1 MEKPQMKEPVLLTP
15 GPLTTSSATKRAMV
29 RDWGS
34 RDSDFIEINRRV
46 RDMLLEVAHLKETH
60 VCVPLQGSGTF
71 AVEAMLGTLVPRD
84 GHVLVPLNGAY
95 CKRIARICGI
105 LGRRTTTLDF
115 EENEP
120 VEPAAIDAA
129 LSRDPSITHVALVH
143 CETSTGMLNPLTE
156 IAAIASRRRKSLLV
170 DAMSSFAA
178 LPIEGS
184 FDALVA
190 ASGKCLEGPP
200 GMGFALVRRAALE
213 KCAGNSPSLVLD
225 LHDQWT
231 NMEKT
236 AQWRFT
242 PPTVV
247 VAALHAALE
256 QFVAE
261 GGQPA
266 RGARYR
272 RNCEVLIEGM
282 TRLGFKLFLEPKN
295 QAPVIVT
302 FHAPADPN
310 YRFQQ
315 FYDRVREKGFVLYP
329 GKLTQVDTLR
339 VGCIGAID
347 EQVMRAAINAI
358 AGTLKEQ
365 RIETLAPP
373 FATPREARGARG
385 GPSPT

>member
-1 MEKPQMKEPVLLTP
+1 MKEPILLTP
-15 GPLTTSSATKRAMV
+15 GPLTTSTATKLAMV

-34 RDSDFIEINRRV
+34 RDTGFIQLNRRV
-46 RDMLLEVAHLKETH
+46 REMLLDVVNARETH

-71 AVEAMLGTLVPRD
+71 AVEAMLGTMVPKN
-84 GHVLVPLNGAY
+84 GHVVVPLNGAY
-95 CKRIARICGI
+95 CKRIQRILTI
-105 LGRRTTTLDF
+105 LGRRVTAIEY
-115 EENEP
+115 EEREP
-120 VEPAAIDAA
+120 VRAADIDAA
-129 LSRDPSITHVALVH
+129 LKKDASITHVALVH
-143 CETSTGMLNPLTE
+143 CETSTGVLNPLADV
-156 IAAIASRRRKSLLV
+156 AAVVARHQKSLLV

-178 LPIEGS
+178 VPVEGA

-200 GMGFALVRRAALE
+200 GMGFALIRRSALE
-213 KCAGNSPSLVLD
+213 KCAGNAHSLVLD
-225 LHDQWT
+225 LHDQWI

-242 PPTVV
+242 PPTVI

-261 GGQPA
+261 GGVAA

-272 RNCEVLIEGM
+272 RNCEVLIDGM
-282 TRLGFKLFLEPKN
+282 TRLGFKPFLDARH

-302 FHAPADPN
+302 FHAPSDPN
-310 YRFQQ
+310 YDFQR

-329 GKLTQVDTLR
+329 GKLTQIDTLR

-347 EQVMRAAINAI
+347 EHAIRAAVHTI
-358 AGTLKEQ
+358 ADTVAEQ
-365 RIETLAPP
+365 NIRLHEP
-373 FATPREARGARG
+373 GALR
-385 GPSPT
+385 SRQHAS

>member
-1 MEKPQMKEPVLLTP
+1 MKEPVLLTP
-15 GPLTTSSATKRAMV
+15 GPLTTSSATKLAML

-34 RDSDFIEINRRV
+34 RDSGFIEINRRV
-46 RDMLLEVAHLKETH
+46 RDMLLEIIGEKETH

-84 GHVLVPLNGAY
+84 GHVLVPQNGAY

-105 LGRRTTTLDF
+105 LGRRVTTLDF

-120 VEPAAIDAA
+120 VKAAAVDAA
-129 LSRDPSITHVALVH
+129 LARDSSITHVALVH
-143 CETSTGMLNPLTE
+143 CETSTGVLNPLAE
-156 IAAIASRRRKSLLV
+156 VAAVMSRHSKSLLV

-178 LPIEGS
+178 LEIRGA

-200 GMGFALVRRAALE
+200 GMGFALIRKNALE

-225 LHDQWT
+225 LHDQWVS
-231 NMEKT
+231 MEKT

-261 GGQPA
+261 GGQAA

-282 TRLGFKLFLEPKN
+282 TRLGFKLFLEPRH

-302 FHAPADPN
+302 FHAPEDPN
-310 YRFQQ
+310 YNFQK

-329 GKLTQVDTLR
+329 GKLTQIDTLR

-347 EQVMRAAINAI
+347 EHVMRAAVHAI
-358 AGTLKEQ
+358 ADTVAEQ
-365 RIETLAPP
+365 NIRLHET
-373 FATPREARGARG
+373 
-385 GPSPT
+385 GPVRSRQHAS

>member
-1 MEKPQMKEPVLLTP
+1 MKEPILLTP
-15 GPLTTSSATKRAMV
+15 GPLTTSGATKQAMV

-34 RDSDFIEINRRV
+34 RDSDFIELNRRV
-46 RDMLLEVAHLKETH
+46 REMLLDIVHAKDTH

-71 AVEAMLGTLVPRD
+71 AVEAMLGTLVPRH

-95 CKRIARICGI
+95 CKRIARICAI
-105 LGRRTTTLDF
+105 IGRRTTTLDF

-120 VEPAAIDAA
+120 ARPADIDAA
-129 LSRDPSITHVALVH
+129 LKRDASITHVALVH
-143 CETSTGMLNPLTE
+143 CETSTGMLNPLAE
-156 IAAIASRRRKSLLV
+156 IAEVVKWQKRSLLV

-178 LPIEGS
+178 LPVEGS

-200 GMGFALVRRAALE
+200 GMGFALARRTLLE
-213 KCAGNSPSLVLD
+213 KCAGNAHSLVLD
-225 LHDQWT
+225 LHDQWV

-247 VAALHAALE
+247 IAALHAALQ

-282 TRLGFKLFLEPKN
+282 TRLGFKLFLEPKH

-302 FHAPADPN
+302 FHAPGDPN
-310 YRFQQ
+310 YNFQK

-347 EQVMRAAINAI
+347 EQVMRAAVRAVSE
-358 AGTLKEQ
+358 TLTEQ
-365 RIETLAPP
+365 RITLQ
-373 FATPREARGARG
+373 EARGARG

>member
-1 MEKPQMKEPVLLTP
+1 MKEPILLTP
-15 GPLTTSSATKRAMV
+15 GPLTTSTATKLAMV

-34 RDSDFIEINRRV
+34 RDSGFIEINRRV
-46 RDMLLEVAHLKETH
+46 REMLLDIAGVKQTH
-60 VCVPLQGSGTF
+60 VSVPLQGSGTF
-71 AVEAMLGTLVPRD
+71 VVEAMLGTMVPKN
-84 GHVLVPLNGAY
+84 GHVLVPQNGAY
-95 CKRIARICGI
+95 CKRIAKICSI
-105 LGRRTTTLDF
+105 LGRKVSAIEY
-115 EENEP
+115 EERQP
-120 VEPAAIDAA
+120 VKPADIDAA
-129 LSRDPSITHVALVH
+129 LARDPSITHVALVH
-143 CETSTGMLNPLTE
+143 CETSTGVLNPLAE
-156 IAAIASRRRKSLLV
+156 VAAVVAKHQRGLLV

-178 LPIEGS
+178 IPVDGP

-200 GMGFALVRRAALE
+200 GMGFALIRKSSLE
-213 KCAGNSPSLVLD
+213 RCAGNSPSLVLD
-225 LHDQWT
+225 LYDQWV

-272 RNCEVLIEGM
+272 RNCDVLIDGM
-282 TRLGFKLFLEPKN
+282 TRLGFKLFLEPRH
-295 QAPVIVT
+295 QAPIIVT
-302 FHAPADPN
+302 FHAPADPH
-310 YRFQQ
+310 YDFQK

-347 EQVMRAAINAI
+347 EHVVRAAVHAI
-358 AGTLKEQ
+358 ADTVAEQ
-365 RIETLAPP
+365 NVKLHKS
-373 FATPREARGARG
+373 
-385 GPSPT
+385 GPVRS

>member
-1 MEKPQMKEPVLLTP
+1 MKEPILLTP
-15 GPLTTSSATKRAMV
+15 GPLTTSTATKLAMV

-34 RDSDFIEINRRV
+34 RDTGFIAINRRV
-46 RDMLLEVAHLKETH
+46 REMLLDIAAVRETH
-60 VCVPLQGSGTF
+60 VSVPLQGSGTF
-71 AVEAMLGTLVPRD
+71 AVEAMLGTLVPKN
-84 GHVLVPLNGAY
+84 GHVLVPQNGAY
-95 CKRIARICGI
+95 CKRIAKICSI
-105 LGRRTTTLDF
+105 LGRRVTPIDY
-115 EENEP
+115 EERQP
-120 VEPAAIDAA
+120 VRAADVDAA
-129 LSRDPSITHVALVH
+129 LKKDPSITHVALVH
-143 CETSTGMLNPLTE
+143 CETSTGVMNPLAE
-156 IAAIASRRRKSLLV
+156 VASVVSRNGKSLLV

-178 LPIEGS
+178 LPIEGQY
-184 FDALVA
+184 DALVA

-200 GMGFALVRRAALE
+200 GMGFALIRKSALE

-225 LHDQWT
+225 LHDQWV

-256 QFVAE
+256 QYVAE

-266 RGARYR
+266 RYARYK

-282 TRLGFKLFLEPKN
+282 TRLGFKLFLDARH

-302 FHAPADPN
+302 FNAPTDPH
-310 YRFQQ
+310 YDFQK

-347 EQVMRAAINAI
+347 EHAIRAAVHAI
-358 AGTLKEQ
+358 ADTVAEQ
-365 RIETLAPP
+365 NIRLHESGPVR
-373 FATPREARGARG
+373 PRQHAA
-385 GPSPT
+385 

>member
-1 MEKPQMKEPVLLTP
+1 VKEPILLTP
-15 GPLTTSSATKRAMV
+15 GPLTTSSETKLAMV

-34 RDSDFIEINRRV
+34 RDTGFIAINRRV
-46 RDMLLEVAHLKETH
+46 REMLLQVVGLKETH

-71 AVEAMLGTLVPRD
+71 VVEAMLGTLVPRD

-95 CKRIARICGI
+95 CKRIQRICGI
-105 LGRRTTTLDF
+105 LGRRTTPIEY
-115 EENEP
+115 EEREP
-120 VEPAAIDAA
+120 VRPADIDAA
-129 LSRDPSITHVALVH
+129 LKRDPSITHVALVH
-143 CETSTGMLNPLTE
+143 CETSTGVLNPLEE
-156 IAAIASRRRKSLLV
+156 IAAVVSRHRKSLLV

-178 LPIEGS
+178 LEIRGE

-200 GMGFALVRRAALE
+200 GMGFALIRKSILE
-213 KCAGNSPSLVLD
+213 QCAGNSPSLVLD
-225 LHDQWT
+225 LHDQWVG
-231 NMEKT
+231 MEKT

-242 PPTVV
+242 PPTVI
-247 VAALHAALE
+247 VAALHAALQ

-261 GGQPA
+261 GGQAA

-282 TRLGFKLFLEPKN
+282 TRLGFKLFLDARH

-302 FHAPADPN
+302 FHAPTDPG
-310 YRFQQ
+310 YDFQK

-329 GKLTQVDTLR
+329 GKLTQIDTLR

-347 EQVMRAAINAI
+347 EHAIRAAVHAI
-358 AGTLKEQ
+358 ADTVAEQ
-365 RIETLAPP
+365 KIKLHPPAVVRSLQQAP
-373 FATPREARGARG
+373 
-385 GPSPT
+385 

>member
-1 MEKPQMKEPVLLTP
+1 MKEPVLLTP
-15 GPLTTSSATKRAMV
+15 GPLTTSTETKLAMV

-34 RDSDFIEINRRV
+34 RDSRFIEMNRRV
-46 RDMLLEVAHLKETH
+46 REMLLEVAGVAGSH
-60 VCVPLQGSGTF
+60 VTVPLQGSGTF
-71 AVEAMLGTLVPRD
+71 AVEAMLGTLVPPG
-84 GHVLVPLNGAY
+84 GHVLVPQNGAY
-95 CKRIARICGI
+95 CKRIARICSI
-105 LGRRTTTLDF
+105 LKRRVTPIEYD
-115 EENEP
+115 ERQP
-120 VEPAAIDAA
+120 VSPADVDAA
-129 LSRDPSITHVALVH
+129 LKRDPSITHVALVH
-143 CETSTGMLNPLTE
+143 CETSTGVLNPLAQVSE
-156 IAAIASRRRKSLLV
+156 VVHKNKRSLLV

-178 LPIEGS
+178 VPIEGA

-200 GMGFALVRRAALE
+200 GMGFALTRKSALE

-225 LHDQWT
+225 LHDQWV

-247 VAALHAALE
+247 VAALHSALE

-261 GGQPA
+261 GGVPG

-282 TRLGFKLFLEPKN
+282 TRLGFRLFLEPRH

-302 FHAPADPN
+302 FLAPTDPN
-310 YRFQQ
+310 YDFQK

-329 GKLTQVDTLR
+329 GKLTQIDTLR

-347 EQVMRAAINAI
+347 EHVVRAAVHAI
-358 AGTLKEQ
+358 ADTVAEQ
-365 RIETLAPP
+365 NIRLHEP
-373 FATPREARGARG
+373 
-385 GPSPT
+385 GPVRSRQHAS

>member
-1 MEKPQMKEPVLLTP
+1 MKEPILLTP
-15 GPLTTSSATKRAMV
+15 GPLTTSRETKLAMV

-34 RDSDFIEINRRV
+34 RDTGFIAINRRV
-46 RDMLLEVAHLKETH
+46 REMLLDVISARDSH

-71 AVEAMLGTLVPRD
+71 SVEAMLGTMVPKG
-84 GHVLVPLNGAY
+84 GHVLVPQNGAY
-95 CKRIARICGI
+95 CKRIARILQI
-105 LGRRTTTLDF
+105 LGRKVTGIEY
-115 EENEP
+115 EERQP
-120 VEPAAIDAA
+120 VKPADVDAA
-129 LSRDPSITHVALVH
+129 LAKDPSITHVAVVH
-143 CETSTGMLNPLTE
+143 CETSTGVMNPLKE
-156 IAAIASRRRKSLLV
+156 LADVVAKHKRSLLV

-178 LPIEGS
+178 LEIDARAIA

-200 GMGFALVRRAALE
+200 GMGFALIRRTSLE
-213 KCAGNSPSLVLD
+213 RCAGNSPSLVLD
-225 LHDQWT
+225 LHDQWVG
-231 NMEKT
+231 MEKT

-266 RGARYR
+266 RLARYR

-282 TRLGFKLFLEPKN
+282 TRLGFKLFLDARH

-302 FHAPADPN
+302 FHAPTDASYD
-310 YRFQQ
+310 FQK

-347 EQVMRAAINAI
+347 EHAIRAAVHAI
-358 AGTLKEQ
+358 ADTVAEQ
-365 RIETLAPP
+365 GIRLH
-373 FATPREARGARG
+373 EA
-385 GPSPT
+385 GPVRSRQHAS

>member
-1 MEKPQMKEPVLLTP
+1 MKEPILLTP
-15 GPLTTSSATKRAMV
+15 GPLTTSTATKLAMV

-34 RDSDFIEINRRV
+34 RDSGFIEINRRV
-46 RDMLLEVAHLKETH
+46 REMLLKVANLQDSH

-71 AVEAMLGTLVPRD
+71 VVEAMLGTLVPRD

-95 CKRIARICGI
+95 CKRIQRICSI
-105 LGRRTTTLDF
+105 LGRKTTAIEY
-115 EENEP
+115 EEREP
-120 VEPAAIDAA
+120 VKAADIDAA
-129 LSRDPSITHVALVH
+129 LKKDPSISHVALVH
-143 CETSTGMLNPLTE
+143 CETSTGVLNPLEE
-156 IAAIASRRRKSLLV
+156 IAGVVSRHRKSLLV

-178 LPIEGS
+178 VPIRGEV
-184 FDALVA
+184 DALVA

-200 GMGFALVRRAALE
+200 GMGFALIRRSVLE

-225 LHDQWT
+225 LHDQWV

-261 GGQPA
+261 GGQAA

-272 RNCEVLIEGM
+272 RNCEVLVEGM
-282 TRLGFKLFLEPKN
+282 TKLGFKLFLEPRH

-302 FHAPADPN
+302 FHAPTDPN
-310 YRFQQ
+310 YDFQK

-347 EQVMRAAINAI
+347 EHVIRAAVHAI
-358 AGTLKEQ
+358 ADTVAEQ
-365 RIETLAPP
+365 NIRLHESGPVR
-373 FATPREARGARG
+373 PRQHAA
-385 GPSPT
+385 

>member
-1 MEKPQMKEPVLLTP
+1 MKEPVLLTP
-15 GPLTTSSATKRAMV
+15 GPLTTSTATKLAMV

-34 RDSDFIEINRRV
+34 RDTGFIELNRRV
-46 RDMLLEVAHLKETH
+46 REMLLDVVEIKETH

-71 AVEAMLGTLVPRD
+71 AVEAMLGTLVPKN

-95 CKRIARICGI
+95 CKRIQRICGI
-105 LGRRTTTLDF
+105 IGRRNTVLAYPEDQ
-115 EENEP
+115 P
-120 VEPAAIDAA
+120 VKPAEVDAA
-129 LSRDPSITHVALVH
+129 LKKDSSITHVALVH
-143 CETSTGMLNPLTE
+143 CETSTGVLNPLAE
-156 IAAIASRRRKSLLV
+156 VAAIVSKHKKSLLV

-178 LPIEGS
+178 VEIRGE

-200 GMGFALVRRAALE
+200 GMGFALIRKSALE
-213 KCAGNSPSLVLD
+213 RCAGNSPSLVLD
-225 LHDQWT
+225 LHDQWV

-242 PPTVV
+242 PPTVI

-261 GGQPA
+261 GGRAA
-266 RGARYR
+266 RGARYQ
-272 RNCEVLIEGM
+272 RNCQVLIEGM
-282 TRLGFKLFLEPKN
+282 TRLGFKLFLDPKH

-302 FHAPADPN
+302 FHAPSDPH
-310 YRFQQ
+310 YHFQK

-329 GKLTQVDTLR
+329 GKLTTVDTLR

-347 EQVMRAAINAI
+347 EHVIRAAVHAI
-358 AGTLKEQ
+358 ADTVAEQ
-365 RIETLAPP
+365 GIRLAGQP
-373 FATPREARGARG
+373 AARAI
-385 GPSPT
+385 S

>member
-1 MEKPQMKEPVLLTP
+1 MEKPQVKEPILLTP
-15 GPLTTSSATKRAMV
+15 GPLTTSSATKLAMV

-34 RDSDFIEINRRV
+34 RDTGFIAINRRV
-46 RDMLLEVAHLKETH
+46 REMLLEVVGKNQTY

-71 AVEAMLGTLVPRD
+71 AVEAMLGTMVPKN
-84 GHVLVPLNGAY
+84 GHVLVPQNGAY
-95 CKRIARICGI
+95 CKRIAKICSI
-105 LGRRTTTLDF
+105 LGRRITAIDY
-115 EENEP
+115 EERQP
-120 VEPAAIDAA
+120 VKPADIDAA
-129 LSRDPSITHVALVH
+129 LAKDASISHVALVH
-143 CETSTGMLNPLTE
+143 CETSTGVLNPLAE
-156 IAAIASRRRKSLLV
+156 VAAVVAKRGKSLLV

-178 LPIEGS
+178 LPIEGQ

-200 GMGFALVRRAALE
+200 GMGFALVKKSALE
-213 KCAGNSPSLVLD
+213 KCGGNAHSLVLD
-225 LHDQWT
+225 LHDQWV

-266 RGARYR
+266 RLRRYQ
-272 RNCEVLIEGM
+272 RNAEVLIEGM
-282 TRLGFKLFLEPKN
+282 TRLGFKLFLDAKH

-302 FHAPADPN
+302 FHAPSDAN
-310 YRFQQ
+310 YDFQK

-347 EQVMRAAINAI
+347 EHVIRAAVHAI
-358 AGTLKEQ
+358 ADTVAEQQIRLEGAGTLRSLQ
-365 RIETLAPP
+365 R
-373 FATPREARGARG
+373 
-385 GPSPT
+385 

>member
-1 MEKPQMKEPVLLTP
+1 MKEPVLLTP
-15 GPLTTSSATKRAMV
+15 GPLTTSTETKLAMV

-34 RDSDFIEINRRV
+34 RDSRFIEVNRRV
-46 RDMLLEVAHLKETH
+46 REMLLAIVNAEESHVA
-60 VCVPLQGSGTF
+60 VPLQGSGTF
-71 AVEAMLGTLVPRD
+71 AVEAMLGTMVPPD
-84 GHVLVPLNGAY
+84 GHVLVPQNGAY
-95 CKRIARICGI
+95 CRRIARICAI
-105 LGRRTTTLDF
+105 LKRRVTPI
-115 EENEP
+115 EYSEQQP
-120 VEPAAIDAA
+120 VNPADVDAA
-129 LSRDPSITHVALVH
+129 LKRDPSITHVAFVH
-143 CETSTGMLNPLTE
+143 CETSTGVLNPLKDV
-156 IAAIASRRRKSLLV
+156 AAVVSHHGKNLLV

-178 LPIEGS
+178 VPIEGA

-200 GMGFALVRRAALE
+200 GMGFALIRRRTLE

-225 LHDQWT
+225 LHDQWV

-247 VAALHAALE
+247 VAALHAALV

-261 GGQPA
+261 GGVPG

-282 TRLGFKLFLEPKN
+282 TRLGFRLFLEPRH

-302 FHAPADPN
+302 FLAPTDPN
-310 YRFQQ
+310 YDFQK

-347 EQVMRAAINAI
+347 EHVMRAAVHAI
-358 AGTLKEQ
+358 ADTVAEQ
-365 RIETLAPP
+365 NIRLHES
-373 FATPREARGARG
+373 
-385 GPSPT
+385 GPVRSRQHAS

>member
-1 MEKPQMKEPVLLTP
+1 MKEPILLTP
-15 GPLTTSSATKRAMV
+15 GPLTTSTATKLAMV

-34 RDSDFIEINRRV
+34 RDSGFIEINRRV
-46 RDMLLEVAHLKETH
+46 REMLLEIIGAKETH

-71 AVEAMLGTLVPRD
+71 VVEAMLGTLVPKN
-84 GHVLVPLNGAY
+84 GHVLVPQNGAY
-95 CKRIARICGI
+95 CKRIARICSI
-105 LGRRTTTLDF
+105 LGRRITAIDY
-115 EENEP
+115 EERQP
-120 VEPAAIDAA
+120 VKAADIDAA
-129 LSRDPSITHVALVH
+129 LQKDPSITHVALVH
-143 CETSTGMLNPLTE
+143 CETSTGVLNPLADV
-156 IAAIASRRRKSLLV
+156 AAVVAGHGKSLLV

-178 LPIEGS
+178 IPVDGP

-200 GMGFALVRRAALE
+200 GMGFALIRKAALE

-225 LHDQWT
+225 LHDQWV

-272 RNCEVLIEGM
+272 RNCDVLIDGM
-282 TRLGFKLFLEPKN
+282 TRLGFKLFLEPRH

-302 FHAPADPN
+302 FHAPSDPH
-310 YRFQQ
+310 YDFQK

-347 EQVMRAAINAI
+347 EHVVRAAIHAI
-358 AGTLKEQ
+358 ADTVAEQ
-365 RIETLAPP
+365 NIRLHES
-373 FATPREARGARG
+373 
-385 GPSPT
+385 GPVRSRQHAS

>member
-1 MEKPQMKEPVLLTP
+1 METPEMKEPILLTP
-15 GPLTTSSATKRAMV
+15 GPLTTSSATKRALA

-34 RDSDFIEINRRV
+34 RDSDFIELNRHV
-46 RDMLLEVAHLKETH
+46 REMLLEIVHAKDTH

-71 AVEAMLGTLVPRD
+71 AVEAMLGTLVPRE
-84 GHVLVPLNGAY
+84 GHVLVPVNGAY
-95 CKRIARICGI
+95 CKRIARICAI
-105 LGRRTTTLDF
+105 LGRRTTQLDY
-115 EENEP
+115 EEREP
-120 VEPAAIDAA
+120 VKAADIDAA
-129 LSRDPSITHVALVH
+129 LARDRSITHVALVH
-143 CETSTGMLNPLTE
+143 CETSTGLLNPLAE
-156 IAAIASRRRKSLLV
+156 IAALAASHGRGLLV

-178 LPIEGS
+178 LDIRVP

-200 GMGFALVRRAALE
+200 GMGFALIRRTVLE

-225 LHDQWT
+225 LHDQWV

-261 GGQPA
+261 GGQTA

-282 TRLGFKLFLEPKN
+282 TRLGFKLFLEPRH

-302 FHAPADPN
+302 FHAPGDPN
-310 YRFQQ
+310 YNFQK

-347 EQVMRAAINAI
+347 EHVMRAAVQAI
-358 AGTLKEQ
+358 SETLIEQ
-365 RIETLAPP
+365 RITLQG
-373 FATPREARGARG
+373 ARAARG

>member
-1 MEKPQMKEPVLLTP
+1 MKEPILLTP
-15 GPLTTSSATKRAMV
+15 GPLTTSTPTKLAMV

-34 RDSDFIEINRRV
+34 RDTGFIAINRRV
-46 RDMLLEVAHLKETH
+46 REMLLDVVKAKETH

-71 AVEAMLGTLVPRD
+71 AVEAMLGTMVPKN
-84 GHVLVPLNGAY
+84 GHVLVPQNGAY
-95 CKRIARICGI
+95 CKRIAKICSI
-105 LGRRTTTLDF
+105 LGRRTTGIEY
-115 EENEP
+115 EERQP
-120 VEPAAIDAA
+120 VKPSDIDAA
-129 LSRDPSITHVALVH
+129 LAKDPSITHVAVVH
-143 CETSTGMLNPLTE
+143 CETSTGVLNPLKE
-156 IAAIASRRRKSLLV
+156 IAEIVARHKRILLV

-178 LPIEGS
+178 LPIEGP

-200 GMGFALVRRAALE
+200 GMGFALIRKSTLE

-225 LHDQWT
+225 LHDQWV

-256 QFVAE
+256 QYVAE

-266 RGARYR
+266 RYARYK

-282 TRLGFKLFLEPKN
+282 SRLGFKLFLDARH

-302 FHAPADPN
+302 FHAPSDPS
-310 YRFQQ
+310 YDFQK

-329 GKLTQVDTLR
+329 GKLTQIDTLR

-347 EQVMRAAINAI
+347 EHVMRSAVHAI
-358 AGTLKEQ
+358 ADTVAEQ
-365 RIETLAPP
+365 NIRLHET
-373 FATPREARGARG
+373 
-385 GPSPT
+385 GPVRSRQHAS

>member
-1 MEKPQMKEPVLLTP
+1 METFPMKEPILLTP
-15 GPLTTSSATKRAMV
+15 GPLTTSTATKLAMV

-34 RDSDFIEINRRV
+34 RDTGFIAINRRV
-46 RDMLLEVAHLKETH
+46 REMLLEIPQVRNTH

-71 AVEAMLGTLVPRD
+71 VVEAMLGSMVPKN
-84 GHVLVPLNGAY
+84 GHVLVPQNGAY
-95 CKRIARICGI
+95 CKRIARILQI
-105 LGRRTTTLDF
+105 LGRKVTPIEY
-115 EENEP
+115 EERQP
-120 VEPAAIDAA
+120 VKAADIDAA
-129 LSRDPSITHVALVH
+129 LAKDSSITHVALVH
-143 CETSTGMLNPLTE
+143 CETSTGVLNPLAE
-156 IAAIASRRRKSLLV
+156 VAAVVSRHGKSLLV

-178 LPIEGS
+178 LPIEGQ

-200 GMGFALVRRAALE
+200 GMGFALIRKSALE

-225 LHDQWT
+225 LHDQWV

-256 QFVAE
+256 QYVAE

-266 RGARYR
+266 RYARYK

-282 TRLGFKLFLEPKN
+282 TRLGFKLFLEARH

-302 FHAPADPN
+302 FNAPTDPH
-310 YRFQQ
+310 YDFQK

-347 EQVMRAAINAI
+347 EHIVRAAVHAI
-358 AGTLKEQ
+358 ADTVAEQ
-365 RIETLAPP
+365 NIRLHETDPVR
-373 FATPREARGARG
+373 PRQHAA
-385 GPSPT
+385 

>member
-1 MEKPQMKEPVLLTP
+1 MKEPILLTP
-15 GPLTTSSATKRAMV
+15 GPLTTSSATKLAMV

-34 RDSDFIEINRRV
+34 RDTGFIAINRRV
-46 RDMLLEVAHLKETH
+46 REMLLDVIKARDTH

-71 AVEAMLGTLVPRD
+71 SVEAMLGTMVPKT
-84 GHVLVPLNGAY
+84 GHVLVPQNGAY
-95 CKRIARICGI
+95 CKRIAKICQI
-105 LGRRTTTLDF
+105 LGRKTTAIEY
-115 EENEP
+115 EERQP
-120 VEPAAIDAA
+120 VKPADIDAA
-129 LSRDPSITHVALVH
+129 LAKDASITHVALVH
-143 CETSTGMLNPLTE
+143 CETSTGVLNPLSE
-156 IAAIASRRRKSLLV
+156 VAAVVTKHKRSLLV

-178 LPIEGS
+178 VPVEGQ

-200 GMGFALVRRAALE
+200 GMGFALIRKTALE

-225 LHDQWT
+225 LHDQWV

-261 GGQPA
+261 GGQTS

-282 TRLGFKLFLEPKN
+282 TKLGFKLFLEPRH

-302 FHAPADPN
+302 FHAPTDPN
-310 YRFQQ
+310 YDFQK

-329 GKLTQVDTLR
+329 GKLTQIDTLR

-347 EQVMRAAINAI
+347 EHVVRAAVHAI
-358 AGTLKEQ
+358 ADTVAEQ
-365 RIETLAPP
+365 NIRLHESGPVR
-373 FATPREARGARG
+373 PRQHAA
-385 GPSPT
+385 

>member
-1 MEKPQMKEPVLLTP
+1 MKEPVLLTP
-15 GPLTTSSATKRAMV
+15 GPLTTSSATKLAMV

-34 RDSDFIEINRRV
+34 RDSAFIEMNRGV
-46 RDMLLEVAHLKETH
+46 RDMLLDIVQGRDSH

-71 AVEAMLGTLVPRD
+71 AVEAALGTLVPRD

-95 CKRIARICGI
+95 CKRIARICSI
-105 LGRRTTTLDF
+105 LGRRSTTLEF
-115 EENEP
+115 QETEP
-120 VEPAAIDAA
+120 VKATDVDAA
-129 LSRDPSITHVALVH
+129 LARDASITHVALVH
-143 CETSTGMLNPLTE
+143 CETSTGMLNPLAE
-156 IAAIASRRRKSLLV
+156 IADIVARHQRSLIV

-178 LPIEGS
+178 LEIDARRMP

-190 ASGKCLEGPP
+190 ASGKCIEGPP
-200 GMGFALVRRAALE
+200 GMGFALVRRTALE

-225 LHDQWT
+225 LHDQWIG
-231 NMEKT
+231 MEKT

-247 VAALHAALE
+247 VAALYAALQ

-282 TRLGFKLFLEPKN
+282 TRLGFKLFLEPRH

-302 FHAPADPN
+302 FHAPGDPN
-310 YRFQQ
+310 YKFQR

-329 GKLTQVDTLR
+329 GKLTQLDTLR
-339 VGCIGAID
+339 IGCIGAVD
-347 EQVMRAAINAI
+347 EHVLRAAVHAI
-358 AGTLKEQ
+358 GDTVAEHGIRL
-365 RIETLAPP
+365 L
-373 FATPREARGARG
+373 
-385 GPSPT
+385 

>member
-1 MEKPQMKEPVLLTP
+1 MKEPILLTP
-15 GPLTTSSATKRAMV
+15 GPLTTSTETKLAMV

-34 RDSDFIEINRRV
+34 RDTGFIEMNRRV
-46 RDMLLEVAHLKETH
+46 RRMLLQVIDAESTH

-71 AVEAMLGTLVPRD
+71 AVEAMLGTMVPKH

-95 CKRIARICGI
+95 CRRIQRICTI
-105 LGRRTTTLDF
+105 LGRRASVLEF
-115 EENEP
+115 PEEQP
-120 VEPAAIDAA
+120 VQPSDVDAA
-129 LSRDPSITHVALVH
+129 LKKDSSITHVALVH
-143 CETSTGMLNPLTE
+143 CETSTGVLNPLSE
-156 IAAIASRRRKSLLV
+156 VAEVVARHRRSLLV

-178 LPIEGS
+178 VPIEGA

-200 GMGFALVRRAALE
+200 GMGFALVRKAALE
-213 KCAGNSPSLVLD
+213 RGAGNSHSLVLD
-225 LHDQWT
+225 LHDQWV
-231 NMEKT
+231 NMDKT

-242 PPTVV
+242 PPTVI

-256 QFVAE
+256 QFFAE
-261 GGQPA
+261 GGRAA

-272 RNCEVLIEGM
+272 RNCEVLIDGM
-282 TRLGFKLFLEPKN
+282 TKLGFRRFLDPKH

-302 FHAPADPN
+302 FHAPSDPN
-310 YRFQQ
+310 YDFQR

-347 EQVMRAAINAI
+347 EHAIRAAVHAI
-358 AGTLKEQ
+358 ADTLLEQ
-365 RIETLAPP
+365 KIIL
-373 FATPREARGARG
+373 REAPAARG
-385 GPSPT
+385 GPWPT

>member
-1 MEKPQMKEPVLLTP
+1 MKEPILLTP
-15 GPLTTSSATKRAMV
+15 GPLTTSIATKLAMV

-34 RDSDFIEINRRV
+34 RDTGFIQLNRRV
-46 RDMLLEVAHLKETH
+46 REMLLDVVKARDTH

-71 AVEAMLGTLVPRD
+71 AVEAMLGTLVPKN
-84 GHVLVPLNGAY
+84 GHVLVPVNGAY
-95 CKRIARICGI
+95 CKRIRRILGI
-105 LGRRTTTLDF
+105 LGRRVTALDY
-115 EENEP
+115 EEREP
-120 VEPAAIDAA
+120 VRAADVDAA
-129 LSRDPSITHVALVH
+129 LKKDASITHVALVH
-143 CETSTGMLNPLTE
+143 CETSTGVLNPLAE
-156 IAAIASRRRKSLLV
+156 VAAVVSKQEKSLLV

-178 LPIEGS
+178 VPIEGE

-200 GMGFALVRRAALE
+200 GMGFALIRKIALE
-213 KCAGNSPSLVLD
+213 NCAGNAHSLVLD
-225 LHDQWT
+225 LHDQWG

-242 PPTVV
+242 PPTVI

-261 GGQPA
+261 GGVAA

-272 RNCEVLIEGM
+272 RNCEVLIDGM
-282 TRLGFKLFLEPKN
+282 TRLGFKLFLDARH

-302 FHAPADPN
+302 FHAPSDPN
-310 YRFQQ
+310 YDFQR

-329 GKLTQVDTLR
+329 GKLTQIDTLR

-347 EQVMRAAINAI
+347 EHAIRAAVHAI
-358 AGTLKEQ
+358 GDTVAEQ
-365 RIETLAPP
+365 NIRLHEP
-373 FATPREARGARG
+373 GAFR
-385 GPSPT
+385 SRQHAS

>member
-1 MEKPQMKEPVLLTP
+1 
-15 GPLTTSSATKRAMV
+15 MV

-34 RDSDFIEINRRV
+34 RDTGFIELNRRV
-46 RDMLLEVAHLKETH
+46 REMLLDVVKARDTH

-71 AVEAMLGTLVPRD
+71 AVEAMLGTLVPKN
-84 GHVLVPLNGAY
+84 GHVLVPVNGAY
-95 CKRIARICGI
+95 CKRIQRILAI
-105 LGRRTTTLDF
+105 LGRRVTAIDY
-115 EENEP
+115 EEREP
-120 VEPAAIDAA
+120 VRAADIDAA
-129 LSRDPSITHVALVH
+129 LKKDSSITHVALVH
-143 CETSTGMLNPLTE
+143 CETSTGALNPLADVAGV
-156 IAAIASRRRKSLLV
+156 AARHKKSLLV

-178 LPIEGS
+178 VPIEGA

-200 GMGFALVRRAALE
+200 GMGFALIRKVALE
-213 KCAGNSPSLVLD
+213 NCAGNAHSLVLD
-225 LHDQWT
+225 LHDQWV

-242 PPTVV
+242 PPTVI

-261 GGQPA
+261 GGVAA

-272 RNCEVLIEGM
+272 RNCEVLIDGM
-282 TRLGFKLFLEPKN
+282 TRLGFKLFLDARH

-302 FHAPADPN
+302 FHAPSDPN
-310 YRFQQ
+310 YDFQR

-329 GKLTQVDTLR
+329 GKLTQIDTLR

-347 EQVMRAAINAI
+347 EHAIRAAVHAI
-358 AGTLKEQ
+358 ADTVAEQ
-365 RIETLAPP
+365 NIRLHEP
-373 FATPREARGARG
+373 GAFR
-385 GPSPT
+385 SRQHAS

>member
-1 MEKPQMKEPVLLTP
+1 MKEPVLLTP
-15 GPLTTSSATKRAMV
+15 GPLTTSTETKLAMV

-34 RDSDFIEINRRV
+34 RDTGFIEINRRV
-46 RDMLLEVAHLKETH
+46 RDMLLEVVGLKESH

-71 AVEAMLGTLVPRD
+71 VVEAMLGTLVPKD
-84 GHVLVPLNGAY
+84 GHVLVPQNGAY
-95 CKRIARICGI
+95 CKRLAKICSI
-105 LGRRTTTLDF
+105 LGRRITAIDY
-115 EENEP
+115 EERQP
-120 VEPAAIDAA
+120 VKPADIDAA
-129 LSRDPSITHVALVH
+129 LKKDPSITHVALVH
-143 CETSTGMLNPLTE
+143 CETSTGVLNPLKE
-156 IAAIASRRRKSLLV
+156 VAEVVARHQRSLLV

-200 GMGFALVRRAALE
+200 GMGFALIRKTSLE

-225 LHDQWT
+225 LHDQWV

-242 PPTVV
+242 PPTVI

-261 GGQPA
+261 GGRAA

-282 TRLGFKLFLEPKN
+282 TRLGFKLFLEPRH

-302 FHAPADPN
+302 FHAPGDPN
-310 YRFQQ
+310 YDFQK

-347 EQVMRAAINAI
+347 EHVIRAAVHAI
-358 AGTLKEQ
+358 ADTVAEQ
-365 RIETLAPP
+365 NIRLHET
-373 FATPREARGARG
+373 GAVR
-385 GPSPT
+385 SRQHAS

>member
-1 MEKPQMKEPVLLTP
+1 MEKPQVKEPILLTP
-15 GPLTTSSATKRAMV
+15 GPLTTSSETKLAMV

-34 RDSDFIEINRRV
+34 RDTGFIAINRRV
-46 RDMLLEVAHLKETH
+46 REMLLQVVGLKETH

-71 AVEAMLGTLVPRD
+71 VVEAMLGTLVPRD
-84 GHVLVPLNGAY
+84 GHVLVPVNGAY
-95 CKRIARICGI
+95 CKRIQRICGI
-105 LGRRTTTLDF
+105 LGRRATPIEY
-115 EENEP
+115 EEREP
-120 VEPAAIDAA
+120 VRPADIDAA
-129 LSRDPSITHVALVH
+129 LKRDPSITHVALVH
-143 CETSTGMLNPLTE
+143 CETSTGVLNPLEE
-156 IAAIASRRRKSLLV
+156 IAAVASRHRKSLLV

-178 LPIEGS
+178 LEIRGE

-200 GMGFALVRRAALE
+200 GMGFALIRKSILE

-225 LHDQWT
+225 LHDQWVG
-231 NMEKT
+231 MEKT

-242 PPTVV
+242 PPTVI
-247 VAALHAALE
+247 VAALHAALQ

-261 GGQPA
+261 GGQAA

-282 TRLGFKLFLEPKN
+282 TRLGFKLFLDARH

-302 FHAPADPN
+302 FHAPTDPG
-310 YRFQQ
+310 YDFQK

-329 GKLTQVDTLR
+329 GKLTQIDTLR

-347 EQVMRAAINAI
+347 EHAIRAAVHAI
-358 AGTLKEQ
+358 ADTVAEQ
-365 RIETLAPP
+365 KIKLHPPAVVRSLQQAP
-373 FATPREARGARG
+373 
-385 GPSPT
+385 

>member
-1 MEKPQMKEPVLLTP
+1 MKEPVLLTP
-15 GPLTTSSATKRAMV
+15 GPLTTSTETKLAMV

-34 RDSDFIEINRRV
+34 RDTGFIELNRRV
-46 RDMLLEVAHLKETH
+46 RQMLLKVIDSESTH

-71 AVEAMLGTLVPRD
+71 AVEAMLGTMVPRN

-95 CKRIARICGI
+95 CRRIQRICSI
-105 LGRRTTTLDF
+105 LGRKTTWIEYD
-115 EENEP
+115 EREP
-120 VEPAAIDAA
+120 VRPADIDAA
-129 LSRDPSITHVALVH
+129 LAKDASITHVALVH
-143 CETSTGMLNPLTE
+143 CETSTGVLNPLHE
-156 IAAIASRRRKSLLV
+156 ISDIVSRRRKSLLV

-178 LPIEGS
+178 VPIEGP

-200 GMGFALVRRAALE
+200 GMSFALVRRTSLE
-213 KCAGNSPSLVLD
+213 RCAGNSPSLVLD
-225 LHDQWT
+225 LHDQWV

-242 PPTVV
+242 PPTVI

-261 GGQPA
+261 GGRAA

-282 TRLGFKLFLEPKN
+282 TRLGFKLFLDPKH

-302 FHAPADPN
+302 FLAPTDPN
-310 YRFQQ
+310 YDFQR

-347 EQVMRAAINAI
+347 EHAIRAAVHAI
-358 AGTLKEQ
+358 ADTLVEQ
-365 RIETLAPP
+365 KITLRAER
-373 FATPREARGARG
+373 AARGA
-385 GPSPT
+385 PSPT

>member
-1 MEKPQMKEPVLLTP
+1 MKEPVLLTP
-15 GPLTTSSATKRAMV
+15 GPLTTSSETKLAMV

-34 RDSDFIEINRRV
+34 RDTGFIEINRRV
-46 RDMLLEVAHLKETH
+46 RAMLLDVVGLKESH

-71 AVEAMLGTLVPRD
+71 AVEAMLGTLVPKD
-84 GHVLVPLNGAY
+84 GHVLVPQNGAY
-95 CKRIARICGI
+95 CKRIAKICSI
-105 LGRRTTTLDF
+105 LGRRITAIDY
-115 EENEP
+115 EERQP
-120 VEPAAIDAA
+120 VKPADIDAA
-129 LSRDPSITHVALVH
+129 LKKDPSITHVALVH
-143 CETSTGMLNPLTE
+143 CETSTGVLNPLTE
-156 IAAIASRRRKSLLV
+156 IAAVVSRHKKSLLL

-178 LPIEGS
+178 VPIEGAC
-184 FDALVA
+184 DALVA

-200 GMGFALVRRAALE
+200 GMGFALIRKTVLE

-225 LHDQWT
+225 LHDQWV

-242 PPTVV
+242 PPTVI

-261 GGQPA
+261 GGRAA

-282 TRLGFKLFLEPKN
+282 TRLGFKLFLDQKH

-302 FHAPADPN
+302 FHAPSDPN
-310 YRFQQ
+310 YDFQK

-347 EQVMRAAINAI
+347 EHVIRAAVHAI
-358 AGTLKEQ
+358 ADTVAEQ
-365 RIETLAPP
+365 NIRLHET
-373 FATPREARGARG
+373 GAVR
-385 GPSPT
+385 SRQHAS

>member
-1 MEKPQMKEPVLLTP
+1 MKEPILLTP
-15 GPLTTSSATKRAMV
+15 GPLTTSSATKLAMV

-34 RDSDFIEINRRV
+34 RDTGFIELNRRV
-46 RDMLLEVAHLKETH
+46 RQMLLHIIDCESTH

-95 CKRIARICGI
+95 CKRIQRICGI
-105 LGRRTTTLDF
+105 LGRRTTVLEFPEDQ
-115 EENEP
+115 P
-120 VEPAAIDAA
+120 VNPAHVDAA
-129 LSRDPSITHVALVH
+129 LKKESSISHVALVH
-143 CETSTGMLNPLTE
+143 CETSTGVLNPLAE
-156 IAAIASRRRKSLLV
+156 IAAIVARHKKSLLV

-184 FDALVA
+184 CDALVA

-200 GMGFALVRRAALE
+200 GMGFALIRKSSLE

-225 LHDQWT
+225 LHDQWV

-242 PPTVV
+242 PPTVI

-256 QFVAE
+256 QFVGE
-261 GGQPA
+261 GGRAA

-282 TRLGFKLFLEPKN
+282 TRLGFKLFLDPRH

-302 FHAPADPN
+302 FHAPGDPN
-310 YRFQQ
+310 YDFQK

-347 EQVMRAAINAI
+347 EHAMRAAVHAI
-358 AGTLKEQ
+358 ADTLTEQ
-365 RIETLAPP
+365 GI
-373 FATPREARGARG
+373 REVGPAAAARAASISRRL
-385 GPSPT
+385 PS

>member
-1 MEKPQMKEPVLLTP
+1 MKEPILLTP
-15 GPLTTSSATKRAMV
+15 GPLTTSTATKLAMV

-34 RDSDFIEINRRV
+34 RDSGFIEINRRV
-46 RDMLLEVAHLKETH
+46 REMLLEIIGAKETH

-71 AVEAMLGTLVPRD
+71 VVEAMLGTLVPKN
-84 GHVLVPLNGAY
+84 GHVLVPQNGAY
-95 CKRIARICGI
+95 CKRIAKICSI
-105 LGRRTTTLDF
+105 LGRRVSGIDY
-115 EENEP
+115 EERQP
-120 VEPAAIDAA
+120 VKAGDIDAA
-129 LSRDPSITHVALVH
+129 LARDPSITHVALVH
-143 CETSTGMLNPLTE
+143 CETSTGVLNPLAE
-156 IAAIASRRRKSLLV
+156 VAAIVAKHKRGLLV

-178 LPIEGS
+178 IPVDGP

-200 GMGFALVRRAALE
+200 GMGFALIRKSALE

-225 LHDQWT
+225 LHDQWV

-272 RNCEVLIEGM
+272 RNCDVLIDGM
-282 TRLGFKLFLEPKN
+282 TRLGFKLFLEPRH
-295 QAPVIVT
+295 QAPIIVT
-302 FHAPADPN
+302 FHAPADPH
-310 YRFQQ
+310 YDFQK

-347 EQVMRAAINAI
+347 EHVVRAAVHAI
-358 AGTLKEQ
+358 ADTVAEQ
-365 RIETLAPP
+365 NIKLHES
-373 FATPREARGARG
+373 
-385 GPSPT
+385 GPVRSRQHAS

>member
-1 MEKPQMKEPVLLTP
+1 MKEPILLTP
-15 GPLTTSSATKRAMV
+15 GPLTTSTATKLAMV

-34 RDSDFIEINRRV
+34 RDTGFIAINRRV
-46 RDMLLEVAHLKETH
+46 REMLLDVVNARETH

-71 AVEAMLGTLVPRD
+71 AVEAMLGTLVPRE
-84 GHVLVPLNGAY
+84 GHVLVPQNGAY
-95 CKRIARICGI
+95 CKRIARICQI
-105 LGRRTTTLDF
+105 LGRRTTLLDY
-115 EENEP
+115 EERQP
-120 VEPAAIDAA
+120 VSAADVDAA
-129 LSRDPSITHVALVH
+129 LKRDASITHVALVH
-143 CETSTGMLNPLTE
+143 CETSTGVLNPLTE
-156 IAAIASRRRKSLLV
+156 VARIVAAHKRSLLV

-178 LPIEGS
+178 VPIAGP

-200 GMGFALVRRAALE
+200 GMGFALIRKATLE

-225 LHDQWT
+225 LHDQWA

-266 RGARYR
+266 RGARYK

-282 TRLGFKLFLEPKN
+282 TRLGFKLFLEPRH

-302 FHAPADPN
+302 FHAPSDAN
-310 YRFQQ
+310 YNFQK

-329 GKLTQVDTLR
+329 GKLTQIDTLR

-347 EQVMRAAINAI
+347 EHAIRAAVHAI
-358 AGTLKEQ
+358 ADTVAEQ
-365 RIETLAPP
+365 NIRLNEPGAVRSRQH
-373 FATPREARGARG
+373 AT
-385 GPSPT
+385 